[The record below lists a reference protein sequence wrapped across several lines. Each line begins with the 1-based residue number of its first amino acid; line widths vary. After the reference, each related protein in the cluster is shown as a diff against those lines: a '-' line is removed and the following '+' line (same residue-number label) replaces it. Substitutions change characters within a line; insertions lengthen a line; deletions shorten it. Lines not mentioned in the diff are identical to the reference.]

1 MRTFLALSLVLAAA
15 ACARNEPEPV
25 FIDPAPVSAEPV
37 FTGKV

>member
-15 ACARNEPEPV
+15 ACARPEPEPV